1 MVILMTEEN
10 WVVVYRAAGMVNAQI
25 ILGRLQ
31 TDGIPA
37 RLQYEAIGVI
47 SYSLNVDGLGEV
59 QIFVPESFANQA
71 KEILAQRFDENDL
84 KWKEK

>member
-1 MVILMTEEN
+1 MTEEN
-10 WVVVYRAAGMVNAQI
+10 WVVVCRAAGMVNARI

-47 SYSLNVDGLGEV
+47 SCSLDVDGLGEV
-59 QIFVPESFANQA
+59 RISVPESSANQA
-71 KEILAQRFDENDL
+71 KEVLAQRFTENDL
-84 KWKEK
+84 KWEEK

>member
-1 MVILMTEEN
+1 MAEEN
-10 WVVVYRAAGMVNAQI
+10 WIIVCRAAGIVNAQI

-47 SYSLNVDGLGEV
+47 SCSLDVDGLGEV
-59 QIFVPESFANQA
+59 KIYVPESLANQA
-71 KEILAQRFDENDL
+71 KEILAQNFTENDL
-84 KWKEK
+84 TWEEK

>member
-1 MVILMTEEN
+1 MTEEN
-10 WVVVYRAAGMVNAQI
+10 WVLVCRAAGMVNAQI

-47 SYSLNVDGLGEV
+47 SYALDVDGLGEV
-59 QIFVPESFANQA
+59 KISVPESSANQA
-71 KEILAQRFDENDL
+71 KEILAQRFTENDL
-84 KWKEK
+84 KWEEK

>member
-1 MVILMTEEN
+1 MEEN
-10 WVVVYRAAGMVNAQI
+10 WIVVCRTAGLVTAQI

-47 SYSLNVDGLGEV
+47 SCSLDVDGLGEV
-59 QIFVPESFANQA
+59 RIFVPESKASA
-71 KEILAQRFDENDL
+71 AREILAQRFTENDL
-84 KWKEK
+84 HWEERHD